1 MEDCE
6 LFNVCST
13 EMKSV
18 VISTSNIIGVYL
30 AISNK
35 CCVKRMRKEVIM
47 MRVHKTRNKKR
58 INVKNVK
65 DFNSPKKRSSLGK
78 IFSSTN
84 DSDDA
89 FL

>member
-18 VISTSNIIGVYL
+18 VISISSIIVCVYL
-30 AISNK
+30 TISNK
-35 CCVKRMRKEVIM
+35 GGRVKRMKKEVIII
-47 MRVHKTRNKKR
+47 RLHKTRNKER

-65 DFNSPKKRSSLGK
+65 DIKGTLK
-78 IFSSTN
+78 
-84 DSDDA
+84 
-89 FL
+89 